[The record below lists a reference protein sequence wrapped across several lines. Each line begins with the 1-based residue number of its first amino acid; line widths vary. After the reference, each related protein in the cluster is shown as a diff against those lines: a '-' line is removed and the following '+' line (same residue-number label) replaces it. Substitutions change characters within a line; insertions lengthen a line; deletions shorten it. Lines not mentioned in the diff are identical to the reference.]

1 MLRRNP
7 DALRTQSIASMRA
20 RARAPRAA
28 LLVMCAVLAAVGL
41 KELAVPTRPVAAPGA
56 PAAARDITAE
66 AFAESFVRSYLTW
79 DARKPDA
86 HERAVAAFLAA
97 DADAHAGLS
106 VPPTSS
112 QTVEWTAV
120 VADRSAG
127 ARQRIVTVSADTSA
141 GPVHLGVPVARDAG
155 GLLFVARPPA
165 VVGAPGSTTK
175 GVAPAEQE
183 VEDRALRLVAG
194 RVVRNYLAGE
204 RDDLA
209 ADLDARAVLSL
220 PDLRLRVRTTDA
232 VTWVSKPNRAAVV
245 VTAAGRDGLQLTLR
259 YELDVVRRAGRWVV
273 RTVHTNPVA
282 REGD

>member
-1 MLRRNP
+1 MLRSTP
-7 DALRTQSIASMRA
+7 DALRRQNLASMRA

-28 LLVMCAVLAAVGL
+28 LLVTCGVLAAVGL

-56 PAAARDITAE
+56 PAAARDTTAE

-86 HERAVAAFLAA
+86 HERAVAPFLAA
-97 DADAHAGLS
+97 DAEANAGLS

-127 ARQRIVTVSADTSA
+127 ARQRIVTVSAETSA
-141 GPVHLGVPVARDAG
+141 GPVHLGVTVARDEG

-165 VVGAPGSTTK
+165 VVGAPASTTK
-175 GVAPAEQE
+175 GVAAAEQE

-220 PDLRLRVRTTDA
+220 PDFRLRVRTTDA
-232 VTWVSKPNRAAVV
+232 VTWVSQPRRAAVV
-245 VTAAGRDGLQLTLR
+245 VTAGGRNGLQLTLR
-259 YELDVVRRAGRWVV
+259 YELDVVRRAGRWVA